1 MNISFGRK
9 IPIIQTQIQ
18 NKSTGKFESATVFE
32 LDCND
37 ETDILE
43 TMKPQNLWTYA
54 RDINKNMCEKYINQQ
69 KGEKSD
75 MSFYILQSQK
85 GETLGMA
92 QTQEQIKNAH
102 NLALF
107 DTKKDKSYKFV
118 GQTLLASI
126 AKDIMNKDGI
136 RLSVFDPHPTA
147 IGFYDKICGFQ
158 NFGDI
163 FLSADKAQMN
173 SFIART
179 EQRTKSLLV
188 DLQG

>member
-18 NKSTGKFESATVFE
+18 NKSTGNFESATVYE
-32 LDCND
+32 LDCQD

-43 TMKPQNLWTYA
+43 TMKPQDSWTYA
-54 RDINKNMCEKYINQQ
+54 RDININMYEKYIQQQ

-75 MSFYILQSQK
+75 MAFYILQSQN

-92 QTQEQIKNAH
+92 QTQKQIKNAH

-107 DTKKDKSYKFV
+107 DTKKDKGYKFV

-136 RLSVFDPHPTA
+136 RLSVFEPHPTA
-147 IGFYDKICGFQ
+147 IEFYDKVCGFQ

-173 SFIART
+173 AFIDRT
-179 EQRTKSLLV
+179 EQRTKAPLLNLKV
-188 DLQG
+188 